1 MNTKLQ
7 DWEVELLDLLDRKV
21 VEGGSLRRYVY
32 KDVDIDIRSLVGSR
46 FYADEIKNRAVAI
59 SKQLTKD
66 IDIFLAKY
74 QEDIRRALLDNDN
87 RAYSSVLS
95 VIFWQY
101 DGYEALMV
109 QSLIS
114 KETMSLLLRKMK

>member
-21 VEGGSLRRYVY
+21 VEGGSMRRYVY
-32 KDVDIDIRSLVGSR
+32 RGVDIDIRSLVGSR
-46 FYADEIKNRAVAI
+46 FYADEIKNRSVAI

-66 IDIFLAKY
+66 IDIFLAKHL
-74 QEDIRRALLDNDN
+74 EDMRSTLLDGDN
-87 RAYSSVLS
+87 SVHSNTLS

-101 DGYEALMV
+101 DGYEAMHV
-109 QSLIS
+109 QNLKS
-114 KETMSLLLRKMK
+114 KETMSLLLRKLK